1 MLLKLK
7 LAYKLSGNLVE
18 MKLLIQSIRNAAWDT
33 EFLAS
38 SQVMLLLVQHYRVAR
53 ICGVYRPLVVRSFEM
68 ASIDCLPLQ
77 AISFF

>member
-1 MLLKLK
+1 
-7 LAYKLSGNLVE
+7 

-38 SQVMLLLVQHYRVAR
+38 SQVMLLLVQRYRVAR

-77 AISFF
+77 AISFFLIEV